1 MVAKAKQQTASV
13 MNTPPN
19 RPKPLEKA
27 AMASSAPSP
36 PSRCA
41 PEVRMAS
48 AVIVHMTIVSKKT
61 SKIPHI
67 PWRTGSFTLGGGIDD
82 DRAAEPGLVGEDPA
96 RHAVADGVR
105 EDESHR
111 AAPAARRVN
120 ASDRMAEK
128 AAGMPRQLRQ
138 MMRTPPRV

>member
-67 PWRTGSFTLGGGIDD
+67 PWRTGSFTLEAELTMTELPSPASLVKTP
-82 DRAAEPGLVGEDPA
+82 RA
-96 RHAVADGVR
+96 
-105 EDESHR
+105 
-111 AAPAARRVN
+111 
-120 ASDRMAEK
+120 
-128 AAGMPRQLRQ
+128 
-138 MMRTPPRV
+138 TP